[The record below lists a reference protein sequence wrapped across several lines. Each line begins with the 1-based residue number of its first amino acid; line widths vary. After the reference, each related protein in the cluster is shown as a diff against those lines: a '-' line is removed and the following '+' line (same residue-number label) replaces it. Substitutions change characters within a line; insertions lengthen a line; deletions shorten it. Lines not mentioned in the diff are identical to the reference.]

1 VIRSMRM
8 RMTLGF
14 ILVMAPFLVVS
25 SHFVVIAMRMV
36 HSREAKDMVGR
47 AIKLGAASLQ
57 SPDWK
62 VELTKIYGLDEL
74 RQRHIGALVASPRG
88 DVLWRSESD
97 APKWPDPPR
106 SSTTRMQVGDLSL
119 YVNLQDFPNGEGPD
133 ARGLLLISLVSV
145 LAVGFGS
152 WLLVGRT
159 LSPIR
164 SLSRQAAAA
173 SAGDA
178 ETRLVAPSQDLEMRE
193 LVSTLNGFLGRTREA
208 SEEKARFYAAASHE
222 LRTPL
227 QALLGHLELSL
238 AQPRSAEENQATVQ
252 EALVQTQRLVS
263 LVEAILL
270 LHQLQ
275 SSVVS
280 VREPVCLS
288 SEILEQIQSIQPLV
302 EVRHLLLRCAV
313 EPGVVVTSIPMH
325 VSVLVRNLFENAA
338 KYSVSGG
345 EVSIS
350 LSVSSGL
357 AVLRIENQVG
367 TMPMDRARL
376 YEPFYRLDPS
386 RSAKSGGNGLGLAIC
401 RAVVK
406 ANRWSL
412 DIDLGDSAIVAVV
425 TFSA

>member
-14 ILVMAPFLVVS
+14 ILVMVPFLVIS
-25 SHFVVIAMRMV
+25 SHFVVLAMRMI
-36 HSREAKDMVGR
+36 HAGEAKETVGR

-62 VELTKIYGLDEL
+62 TELTKIYGLDEL
-74 RQRHIGALVASPRG
+74 RRRHIGALVVDDRG
-88 DVLWRSESD
+88 AVLWRSDSD
-97 APKWPDPPR
+97 APKWPDPPHNL
-106 SSTTRMQVGDLSL
+106 TTRMRVGDLTL
-119 YVNLQDFPNGEGPD
+119 YVNLQDFPNDEGPD
-133 ARGLLLISLVSV
+133 ARGLLIISLVSV
-145 LAVGFGS
+145 IAVGLGS

-164 SLSRQAAAA
+164 ALSRQAAA
-173 SAGDA
+173 G
-178 ETRLVAPSQDLEMRE
+178 EGQLVAPSQDREMLE
-193 LVSTLNGFLGRTREA
+193 LVSTLNGFLDRTREV

-227 QALLGHLELSL
+227 QALMGHLELAS

-252 EALVQTQRLVS
+252 EALVQTQRLAS
-263 LVEAILL
+263 LVESILL

-280 VREPVCLS
+280 VRESVCLS
-288 SEILEQIQSIQPLV
+288 SVVLEQIQSIQPLV
-302 EVRHLLLRCAV
+302 EVRQLLLRVSV
-313 EPGVVVTSIPMH
+313 EPGVVVSSIPMH

-350 LSVSSGL
+350 LAVSSGV
-357 AVLRIENQVG
+357 AVLRIENAVG
-367 TMPMDRARL
+367 SVAMDRARL

-406 ANRWSL
+406 ANRWTL
-412 DIDLGDSAIVAVV
+412 DVDLGDSTIVA
-425 TFSA
+425 TAAFSV